1 MIVEFNAKKVFLSIV
16 IMMGIYLLL
25 IFNENV
31 TNRLSCDEFNCWLQ
45 KKEKLKTNIAKVCRK
60 YRNSIL
66 LPGTALTK
74 MKRFIH
80 FDKGGGKKGWN
91 FLGGGGER
99 KITISYSHYKGE
111 NS

>member
-1 MIVEFNAKKVFLSIV
+1 MV
-16 IMMGIYLLL
+16 IYLNKVRRILFYLFL
-25 IFNENV
+25 IFNEKE
-31 TNRLSCDEFNCWLQ
+31 TNGLSCDEFNCWLQ

-80 FDKGGGKKGWN
+80 FDKGGGKKGRN
-91 FLGGGGER
+91 FLRVMGRGRE
-99 KITISYSHYKGE
+99 KGKRIF
-111 NS
+111 